1 MELNSFLR
9 DIVVL
14 FGAAL
19 LVSTGCRLLRIPAM
33 VGLLLT
39 GCLVGPFGAGLIHKP
54 VHVETIAELGVVFL
68 LFEIGLELS
77 FKRLKRIGR
86 AFFAGGSIQATST
99 IAIAL
104 AVALLFGYRPHQALF
119 FGLVVSLSSTA
130 IVLRL
135 YNDKREMETPHGGI
149 ALGILLFQDLL
160 IVPFLLI
167 VPLLGGSQESFTVQF
182 LVRFLTGCAIITVTF
197 AVSRYVVPRI
207 LHFLANTRAREL
219 LVIGSLFLCL
229 GTALV
234 TQRLGFS
241 LALGAFLAGVLISE
255 SDYRHQVIAETMP
268 FRDVFTSMFFIS
280 IGMLLRLDFVLAN
293 PAVILLAVFLIF
305 VLKGTALFAT
315 VRLLSYP
322 SQVAITVALGLC
334 QIGEFAFVLLQQ
346 GKVYGV
352 VDTWT
357 YQLGISSSIVT
368 MLLTPLFIRLAP
380 LLACRAGNAVA
391 AGDTQGPGNALTG
404 HVIIVGFGLAGRHLA
419 SVLKVSGVPYMIL
432 ELNGNTV
439 KEAKKQGE
447 PILFGDASRPAILE
461 QCNIHAARFV
471 VFVISD
477 TGAMLRGARMAR
489 QMNPSIFII
498 ARARMQADIAEL
510 RRNGADEVVSAEF
523 ETSIEIFTN
532 LLTRLGVPGN
542 LIRSQTRLLRHDDYT
557 MLRTPSPGAGLS
569 KDLHRAL
576 SMGTT
581 ETFLVTSSMNAAG
594 KSIKKID
601 LRRIAGA
608 TIIALVRNDKP
619 NTNPGPETVVADG
632 DVLVLVG
639 SHEQIDAAFMHLEHG
654 SNKEKEGSEHDVE
667 HHNEQ

>member
-9 DIVVL
+9 DIVVV

-19 LVSTGCRLLRIPAM
+19 LVSSGCRLLRVPPL

-39 GCLVGPFGAGLIHKP
+39 GAVVGPFGAGLIHQP
-54 VHVETIAELGVVFL
+54 GHVETIAELGVVFL

-86 AFFAGGSIQATST
+86 AFFAGGSIQAVST
-99 IAIAL
+99 IIITL
-104 AVALLFGYRPHQALF
+104 GVALLFAYRPSQALF
-119 FGLVVSLSSTA
+119 FGLVLSLSSTA

-135 YNDKREMETPHGGI
+135 YNDKREMETPHGNI
-149 ALGILLFQDLL
+149 ALGILLFQDIL

-167 VPLLGGSQESFTVQF
+167 VPLLGGSHESSSTQF
-182 LVRFLTGCAIITVTF
+182 LLRFLAGCAIITLTF
-197 AVSRYVVPRI
+197 VISRYVVPRV
-207 LHFLANTRAREL
+207 LHFLANTRVREL

-229 GTALV
+229 GMALV

-280 IGMLLRLDFVLAN
+280 IGMLLKLDFVVHN
-293 PAVILLAVFLIF
+293 PWVILLAVTLIF
-305 VLKGTALFAT
+305 TLKGTALFAT
-315 VRLLSYP
+315 VKALSFP
-322 SQVAITVALGLC
+322 PQVAITVAMGLC

-346 GKVYGV
+346 GKAYGV
-352 VDTWT
+352 VDAWN
-357 YQLGISSSIVT
+357 YQLGISSSILT
-368 MLLTPLFIRLAP
+368 MLLTPVFIILAP
-380 LLACRAGNAVA
+380 HLARRTGNAVA
-391 AGDTQGPGNALTG
+391 TG
-404 HVIIVGFGLAGRHLA
+404 GKDDDGSMPLNNHVIIVGYGLAGRHLGT
-419 SVLKVSGVPYMIL
+419 VLKISGVPYVIL

-447 PILFGDASRPAILE
+447 PILYGDASRPAILE
-461 QCNIHAARFV
+461 QCKIQSARFV

-477 TGAMLRGARMAR
+477 TGAMQRAARLAK

-498 ARARMQADIAEL
+498 ARARMQSDINEL
-510 RRNGADEVVSAEF
+510 RRCGADEVVSAEF

-532 LLTRLGVPGN
+532 LLVRLGVPGN
-542 LIRSQTRLLRHDDYT
+542 IIRTQTRLLRHDDYT
-557 MLRTPSPGAGLS
+557 MLRSASSNNSGLPAEIQ
-569 KDLHRAL
+569 KVL

-581 ETFLVTSSMNAAG
+581 ETFLITSAMYAAG
-594 KSIKKID
+594 KSISAID
-601 LRRIAGA
+601 LRKMAGA
-608 TIIALVRNDKP
+608 TIIALVRDTKP
-619 NTNPGPETVVADG
+619 LPNPGPGTEVVAG

-639 SHEQIDAAFMHLEHG
+639 SHEQIDAAFAHLEHG
-654 SNKEKEGSEHDVE
+654 PGAGKDG
-667 HHNEQ
+667 

>member
-9 DIVVL
+9 DIVVI

-19 LVSTGCRLLRIPAM
+19 LVSTGCRLLKVPPL

-39 GCLVGPFGAGLIHKP
+39 GSLVGPFGAGLIHQP
-54 VHVETIAELGVVFL
+54 GHVETIAELGVVFL

-86 AFFAGGSIQATST
+86 AFFAGGSIQVTST
-99 IAIAL
+99 IAITL
-104 AVALLFGYRPHQALF
+104 GIALLFGYRPLQALF

-135 YNDKREMETPHGGI
+135 YNDKREMETPHGNI

-167 VPLLGGSQESFTVQF
+167 VPLLGGSGESFTFQF
-182 LVRFLTGCAIITVTF
+182 LARFLAGCAIIIATF
-197 AVSRYVVPRI
+197 AVSRYIVPLV
-207 LHFLANTRAREL
+207 LHFLASTRVREL

-229 GTALV
+229 GMALV

-280 IGMLLRLDFVLAN
+280 IGMLLKLDFVIHN
-293 PAVILLAVFLIF
+293 PWVILLAVTLIF
-305 VLKGTALFAT
+305 ALKGAALFGTA
-315 VRLLSYP
+315 RLLSYP
-322 SQVAITVALGLC
+322 SQVAITVAMGLC

-346 GKVYGV
+346 GKAYSVI
-352 VDTWT
+352 DAWT
-357 YQLGISSSIVT
+357 YQLGISSSIIT

-380 LLACRAGNAVA
+380 HLAQRAGNAVA
-391 AGDTQGPGNALTG
+391 DGAEQKSGDTLSG

-419 SVLKVSGVPYMIL
+419 RVLKISGVPYVIL

-447 PILFGDASRPAILE
+447 PILYGDASRSAILE
-461 QCNIHAARFV
+461 QCGIHTAKFI

-477 TGAMLRGARMAR
+477 TGAMQRGARMAK

-498 ARARMQADIAEL
+498 ARARMQADIDEL
-510 RRNGADEVVSAEF
+510 RRCGADEVVSAEF

-532 LLTRLGVPGN
+532 LLVRLGVPGN
-542 LIRSQTRLLRHDDYT
+542 IIRTQTRLLRHDDYT
-557 MLRTPSPGAGLS
+557 MLRSVSSGAGLPAELQ
-569 KDLHRAL
+569 KVL

-581 ETFLVTSSMNAAG
+581 ETFLVTASMYAAG
-594 KSIKKID
+594 KSLMDLD
-601 LRRIAGA
+601 LRKIAGA
-608 TIIALVRNDKP
+608 TIIAMVRDTKP
-619 NTNPGPETVVADG
+619 LPSPGPTTVFAAG

-639 SHEQIDAAFMHLEHG
+639 SHEQIEAAFAHLEHG
-654 SNKEKEGSEHDVE
+654 PGAER
-667 HHNEQ
+667 QA

>member
-1 MELNSFLR
+1 MELNFFLR
-9 DIVVL
+9 DIVVI

-19 LVSTGCRLLRIPAM
+19 LVSTACRLLKIPAI

-39 GCLVGPFGAGLIHKP
+39 GCLVGPFGAGLIHQP
-54 VHVETIAELGVVFL
+54 MHVETIAELGVVFL

-77 FKRLKRIGR
+77 IKRLKRIGR
-86 AFFAGGSIQATST
+86 IFFGGGLMQAAGT
-99 IAIAL
+99 IIIAMGTEM
-104 AVALLFGYRPHQALF
+104 LFGLPLLQALF
-119 FGLVVSLSSTA
+119 FGMVLSLSSTA

-135 YNDKREMETPHGGI
+135 YNDNREMETPHGGI

-167 VPLLGGSQESFTVQF
+167 VPLLGGSHESITLQF
-182 LVRFLTGCAIITVTF
+182 FLRFLAACAIISLTF
-197 AVSRYVVPRI
+197 TVSRYVVPRV

-255 SDYRHQVIAETMP
+255 SDYRHQVLAETMP

-293 PAVILLAVFLIF
+293 PAVILLAVVLIF
-305 VLKGTALFAT
+305 TLKGTALFAT
-315 VRLLSYP
+315 VRFLSFP
-322 SQVAITVALGLC
+322 AQVAVTVAMGLS

-352 VDTWT
+352 VDAWA

-368 MLLTPLFIRLAP
+368 MLLTPLFIWAAPHLA
-380 LLACRAGNAVA
+380 RRTGNAVA
-391 AGDTQGPGNALTG
+391 EPLLETGRGIPSG

-419 SVLKVSGVPYMIL
+419 RVLNVSGVPYVIL
-432 ELNGNTV
+432 ELNGSTV

-447 PILFGDASRPAILE
+447 PILYGDASRPAILQ
-461 QCNIHAARFV
+461 QCAIGTARFV

-477 TGAMLRGARMAR
+477 TGAMQRGARLAR
-489 QMNPSIFII
+489 QMNPSVFII
-498 ARARMQADIAEL
+498 ARARMQADIEEL

-542 LIRSQTRLLRHDDYT
+542 IIRSQTRLLRHDDYT
-557 MLRTPSPGAGLS
+557 MLRSVSTGTGLS
-569 KDLHRAL
+569 KELHRVL

-581 ETFLVTSSMNAAG
+581 ETFLVTSSMYAAG
-594 KSIKKID
+594 KSIMVID
-601 LRRIAGA
+601 LRKRTGA
-608 TIIALVRNDKP
+608 TIIALVRSDKP
-619 NTNPGPETVVADG
+619 FTNPGPETVVADG

-639 SHEQIDAAFMHLEHG
+639 SHVQIDAAFAYLEHG
-654 SNKEKEGSEHDVE
+654 PVSVSPT
-667 HHNEQ
+667 